1 MNQTDVRTFK
11 AATMQEA
18 LDIVRRELGP
28 EAVILHTREIPQP
41 RFLKWRTVKE
51 RVEVT
56 AGTGVNVRT
65 PRALLPSA
73 AGRNP
78 AAQATS
84 GKAAAGYR
92 RSDADLAAPP
102 SLLPTMA
109 TSGSG
114 PAPLRQTERAPKQSP
129 SPVADLYS
137 RRPAPA
143 SNQPSRPA
151 AGFPA
156 APLTS
161 MAPIAATGPA
171 YPTSPVLNEQ
181 QSDISRQ
188 LSSIQQMVSQLSR
201 GSLQK
206 SEEMPAEM
214 FQLYTELIDVEVEEE
229 LARDLIHELKQS
241 SSSETPADVRAIKT
255 RLREMVEGDIR
266 CAAPVG
272 TTPGRRRVVALVGP
286 TGVGKT
292 TTIAKLAA
300 NFRLRDGIRMGL
312 VTVDTY
318 RIAAVE
324 QLRTYAEIIDLP
336 MKVVTS
342 PREMR
347 RALDELSGLDL
358 VLIDTAGRSPRDELK
373 IQELKSLL
381 SEAQVD
387 EVHLVLSLAA
397 SPRSLQATAEK
408 FAAAGTTAMI
418 LTKLDEAVGMGS
430 LLSVARRVPLPM
442 SYLTTGQDVPDDIEH
457 ASARRVA
464 RLILGEESLFGRRKS
479 T

>member
-1 MNQTDVRTFK
+1 MESRMNQTEVRTFK
-11 AATMQEA
+11 AATMQAA

-41 RFLKWRTVKE
+41 RFLKFLATRE

-56 AGTGVNVRT
+56 AGTGLNVRT
-65 PRALLPSA
+65 P
-73 AGRNP
+73 
-78 AAQATS
+78 
-84 GKAAAGYR
+84 KAA
-92 RSDADLAAPP
+92 
-102 SLLPTMA
+102 M
-109 TSGSG
+109 
-114 PAPLRQTERAPKQSP
+114 QSTP
-129 SPVADLYS
+129 
-137 RRPAPA
+137 RAPA
-143 SNQPSRPA
+143 S
-151 AGFPA
+151 A
-156 APLTS
+156 APLPTNIRVAYAPAGDRLSPPPIPAHFARHDSAVARANRAVERTS
-161 MAPIAATGPA
+161 VAQAPAPPAAAT
-171 YPTSPVLNEQ
+171 EQ
-181 QSDISRQ
+181 QTAIARQ
-188 LSSIQQMVSQLSR
+188 LSSIQQMVSQLTR
-201 GSLQK
+201 ESLQK
-206 SEEMPAEM
+206 TEEIPSEL

-229 LARDLIHELKQS
+229 LARNLIHQVKQNAPPG
-241 SSSETPADVRAIKT
+241 TLADVAATKAT
-255 RLREMVEGDIR
+255 LRGMVEGDIR
-266 CAAPVG
+266 CAPPII
-272 TTPGRRRVVALVGP
+272 TTPGRRKVVALVGP

-300 NFRLRDGIRMGL
+300 NFRLRDGIKMGL

-381 SEAQVD
+381 AEAQVD
-387 EVHLVLSLAA
+387 EVHLVLSLVA
-397 SPRSLQATAEK
+397 SPKSLQATAEK
-408 FAAAGTTAMI
+408 FAPAGTTAMI

-430 LLSVARRVPLPM
+430 LLSVARRIPLPV

-457 ASARRVA
+457 ASSRRVA
-464 RLILGEESLFGRRKS
+464 RLVLGEESLFARRKGA
-479 T
+479 

>member
-11 AATMQEA
+11 AASMQQA
-18 LDIVRRELGP
+18 LEIVRREMGAD
-28 EAVILHTREIPQP
+28 AVILHTREIPPP
-41 RFLKWRTVKE
+41 RFLKWRKSSE

-65 PRALLPSA
+65 PRALQRPPASRSAATAPPPAAPRAASRAHEESLAPPPPLLPVAGAAGRPGYPATGTRHNLAPAANPSYRTLPSA
-73 AGRNP
+73 TGLASNASGLATEAARQASAG
-78 AAQATS
+78 T
-84 GKAAAGYR
+84 G
-92 RSDADLAAPP
+92 
-102 SLLPTMA
+102 
-109 TSGSG
+109 
-114 PAPLRQTERAPKQSP
+114 QTEQQT
-129 SPVADLYS
+129 V
-137 RRPAPA
+137 
-143 SNQPSRPA
+143 
-151 AGFPA
+151 
-156 APLTS
+156 
-161 MAPIAATGPA
+161 IA
-171 YPTSPVLNEQ
+171 
-181 QSDISRQ
+181 RQ
-188 LSSIQQMVSQLSR
+188 LSSIQEMVAKLTR
-201 GSLQK
+201 ESLQK
-206 SEEMPAEM
+206 VDDIPGEL

-229 LARDLIHELKQS
+229 LARDLIHNLKQS
-241 SSSETPADVRAIKT
+241 ASGENLADAAATKA
-255 RLREMVEGDIR
+255 RLRAMVEAEVR
-266 CAAPVG
+266 CAPPIVA
-272 TTPGRRRVVALVGP
+272 TPGKRRVVALVGA

-347 RALDELSGLDL
+347 RALEELSGLDL

-373 IQELKSLL
+373 IQELKGLFA
-381 SEAQVD
+381 EAQVD
-387 EVHLVLSLAA
+387 EVHLVLSLVA
-397 SPRSLQATAEK
+397 SPKSLQAAAEK
-408 FAAAGTTAMI
+408 FAPAGTTAMI

-430 LLSVARRVPLPM
+430 LLSVARRVPLPV

-464 RLILGEESLFGRRKS
+464 RLILGEESLFARRKAS
-479 T
+479 

>member
-1 MNQTDVRTFK
+1 MSQTDVRTFK
-11 AATMQEA
+11 AASMQEA
-18 LDIVRRELGP
+18 LDIVRREMGP
-28 EAVILHTREIPQP
+28 DAVILHTREMPQP
-41 RFLKWRTVKE
+41 RFLKWRKATE
-51 RVEVT
+51 RVEIT
-56 AGTGVNVRT
+56 AGSGVNVRT
-65 PRALLPSA
+65 PQALLSSSANRGGAALNPAAKRHRDEYLAPPPALLPSSTPGLQRMPFEVRAGQRAVSQVARSA
-73 AGRNP
+73 AYMPEVP
-78 AAQATS
+78 AAPVS
-84 GKAAAGYR
+84 WP
-92 RSDADLAAPP
+92 SPVVAAPP
-102 SLLPTMA
+102 A
-109 TSGSG
+109 
-114 PAPLRQTERAPKQSP
+114 RE
-129 SPVADLYS
+129 
-137 RRPAPA
+137 
-143 SNQPSRPA
+143 A
-151 AGFPA
+151 A
-156 APLTS
+156 
-161 MAPIAATGPA
+161 AAT
-171 YPTSPVLNEQ
+171 EQ
-181 QSDISRQ
+181 QASIARQ
-188 LSSIQQMVSQLSR
+188 LSTIQQMMAQLTR
-201 GSLQK
+201 GSAPK
-206 SEEMPAEM
+206 ADEIPAEL

-229 LARDLIHELKQS
+229 LARELVHQLKQNPGS
-241 SSSETPADVRAIKT
+241 DSLSDAPAAKA
-255 RLREMVEGDIR
+255 RLRSMVEQEVH
-266 CAAPVG
+266 CTAPI
-272 TTPGRRRVVALVGP
+272 TPVPGQRRVVALVGP

-381 SEAQVD
+381 AEARVD

-397 SPRSLQATAEK
+397 SPRNLQATAEK
-408 FAAAGTTAMI
+408 FAPAGTTAMI

-430 LLSVARRVPLPM
+430 LLSVARRVPLPV

-464 RLILGEESLFGRRKS
+464 RLVLGEESLFGRRKS
-479 T
+479 A